1 MQPDDASLKIIR
13 LALFLNNLVKGS
25 VSSIWIDKKVLKEV
39 TDKMPKKLDMEE
51 ETFEINSKITLLMDQ
66 RRKTYLNAL
75 LQSLV
80 YQIRLAKGEIE
91 FNLNEFSKQCYG
103 VNIDRAHDIE
113 IRRLEVKLSEAEDKL
128 RMTRFDVIQE
138 DSVAKRSVVKLFQA
152 KLDSARNK
160 LDPQFPLPVG
170 ESMTVTGISRK
181 PWSAFNRHAAAFSSE
196 LQINLD
202 VRHTETDLLRLAGH
216 EGYGGHHTEL
226 SLKDKLLLEG
236 RGEHGLVITF
246 SPQTFISEAI
256 AESSASIFDLLPHN
270 RKTQLLTDYDRLT
283 DALLNLAAFW
293 FFQDKIEKKEIKDK
307 LMHFKIADE
316 TREMILNFATDD
328 FWGKYAL
335 IYYPAYDFLL
345 NFYNRTED
353 KHGFLAEIYNLPTTP
368 EMITSRYS

>member
-1 MQPDDASLKIIR
+1 MQPDEASLKIIR

-66 RRKTYLNAL
+66 RRKSYLNAL

-80 YQIRLAKGEIE
+80 YQIKLAKGEID

-113 IRRLEVKLSEAEDKL
+113 LRRLEVKLSEAEDKL
-128 RMTRFDVIQE
+128 RMTRFEVIKE
-138 DSVAKRSVVKLFQA
+138 DSVPKRSVVKLFQA
-152 KLDSARNK
+152 KLDSTRSK
-160 LDPQFPLPVG
+160 LDSQFPLPAG
-170 ESMTVTGISRK
+170 ESMIVTGISRK
-181 PWSAFNRHAAAFSSE
+181 PWSAFNRHSGAFTSE
-196 LQINLD
+196 LQINTD
-202 VRHTETDLLRLAGH
+202 VNHTETDLLRLAGH

-246 SPQTFISEAI
+246 SPQTFISEAL
-256 AESSASIFDLLPHN
+256 AETSATVFDLLPHN
-270 RKTQLLTDYDRLT
+270 RKTQMLIDYDRLT
-283 DALLNLAAFW
+283 DALLNLVAFW
-293 FFQDKIEKKEIKDK
+293 FFQDEVDKKEIKGRLEQYK
-307 LMHFKIADE
+307 LADE
-316 TREMILNFATDD
+316 TRDMILNFATDE

-335 IYYPAYDFLL
+335 VYYPAYDFLL

-353 KHGFLAEIYNLPTTP
+353 KHGFLSEIYNLPTTP

>member
-181 PWSAFNRHAAAFSSE
+181 PWSAFNRHVAAFSSE